1 MELNEAFTAQD
12 LACLPELGLPYD
24 APHVNPEDGR
34 HRARHPL
41 GLTGARLVF
50 MASQEEQ
57 RYARQTLATMCI
69 RVGQRISLC

>member
-34 HRARHPL
+34 HPL

-69 RVGQRISLC
+69 RFGQRISLC